1 MPAFFPERTAAG
13 VTTPPP
19 DFAARLRAA
28 GLSQQEFRELVAR
41 LGGQAIDRTTPSR
54 WVKGTRTP
62 PPCAL
67 ALLGLIACIPPRDL
81 DRFLSSLDRPP
92 ND

>member
-1 MPAFFPERTAAG
+1 MN
-13 VTTPPP
+13 TPPP

-28 GLSQQEFRELVAR
+28 GLSQQEFRELIAR
-41 LGGQAIDRTTPSR
+41 LGGQGIDRTTPGR

-67 ALLGLIACIPPRDL
+67 ALLGLIACIPPGDL
-81 DRFLSSLDRPP
+81 DRFLSTLDRLRG
-92 ND
+92 D